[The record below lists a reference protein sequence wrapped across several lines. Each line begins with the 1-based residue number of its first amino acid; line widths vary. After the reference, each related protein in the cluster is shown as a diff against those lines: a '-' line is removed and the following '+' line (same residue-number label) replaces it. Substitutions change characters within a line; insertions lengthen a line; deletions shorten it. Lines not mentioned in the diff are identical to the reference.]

1 MVKAAL
7 RSSMILL
14 GGDRP
19 PQGYL
24 PESDNLTVHTV
35 VSDSLGASASAPLD
49 QVVTVLNATLNAAQ
63 IALQHIE
70 WSLPADTT
78 TLSVNV
84 LSSYVMTTYSAAA
97 VVSSSNGNTEA
108 VARNDTALSGLRDMA
123 LRVLDRLLSP
133 RDEIQ
138 YEGTVTVAEAVALVV
153 DTPTDL
159 TDAQQYA
166 ALDILSG

>member
-1 MVKAAL
+1 
-7 RSSMILL
+7 MILL

-97 VVSSSNGNTEA
+97 VVSSTTQTMQNN
-108 VARNDTALSGLRDMA
+108 TALSGLRDMA
-123 LRVLDRLLSP
+123 LRVLDRLLSN

-138 YEGTVTVAEAVALVV
+138 YEGTVTAAEAVALVV
-153 DTPTDL
+153 DAPTDL